1 MPLFVVIFAVIISAI
16 GFIAVLSDR
25 SLFGHGYSF
34 AVYGKKH
41 KPIMPSIS
49 EEASDTVNV
58 SLKKPLSGT
67 LGGWLPFQGLPSP

>member
-1 MPLFVVIFAVIISAI
+1 MILFAIIFATIISAI

-25 SLFGHGYSF
+25 FLFGHGYSF
-34 AVYGKKH
+34 AVYGKEH
-41 KPIMPSIS
+41 KSIVPSIP

-67 LGGWLPFQGLPSP
+67 FGRWLLFQGLPSP